1 MKAHFVCT
9 IALTASILLAKAA
22 TAQET
27 TPLESVVKE
36 AASHS
41 TLAAPGGAPFHLKAT
56 ISDEKSHDAE
66 WDATVEEWWQS
77 PTTWRREFHSNA
89 FTQILVVNGAKMHEE
104 DNGPVFPEL
113 LRNLTVELVNT
124 VPRLD
129 QLAAL
134 HKLVA
139 KPDGTAGQIRASW
152 TITGNDGTT
161 THNIAASIAISRD
174 TGLMMYGGDIDW
186 DVSLH
191 DFADFHGKQIARRL
205 TAQSKG
211 GPQLTAQIT
220 LLEDLGAADSKLF
233 AIHKATPAKKQLR
246 VVVVPEL
253 ELRKLSLDTPAPH
266 WPDMATG
273 KLSGAMVMRIVVDRE
288 GNVRSVDDYFSD
300 NPALQQA
307 AQEQIIK
314 WRFKPYLDHGIP
326 VQVIST
332 LTFPFS
338 VSQAAA
344 AAAPPKTLK

>member
-1 MKAHFVCT
+1 MRLPLACT
-9 IALTASILLAKAA
+9 LALAALLLAKSGAA
-22 TAQET
+22 QQTA
-27 TPLESVVKE
+27 PLEDVVKE

-56 ISDEKSHDAE
+56 ISDQKNHDPQ

-77 PTTWRREFHSNA
+77 PTTWRREFRSSS
-89 FTQILVVNGAKMHEE
+89 FTQTIVVSGAKVREE

-113 LRNLTVELVNT
+113 LRNLTVELVDT

-134 HKLVA
+134 HKMVI

-152 TITGNDGTT
+152 TIPGTDGTT
-161 THNIAASIAISRD
+161 TKNIAASIAISRD

-191 DFADFHGKQIARRL
+191 DFAGFHGKQIARRL

-220 LLEDLGAADSKLF
+220 LLEDLSASDSKLF
-233 AIHKATPAKKQLR
+233 AIHKATPLKKQLR
-246 VVVVPEL
+246 VEVVPEL
-253 ELRKLSLDTPAPH
+253 ELRKLSLSTPAPH
-266 WPDMATG
+266 WPDVATG
-273 KLSGAMVMRIVVDRE
+273 KTSGAMVMRVVVDRE
-288 GNVRSVDDYFSD
+288 GYVRSVDDYFSD

-307 AQEQIIK
+307 AQQQIIK

-338 VSQAAA
+338 VNQTASAAT
-344 AAAPPKTLK
+344 PPNP

>member
-1 MKAHFVCT
+1 MKPRLVCT
-9 IALTASILLAKAA
+9 LALIAPMLLANAA
-22 TAQET
+22 IAQQTA
-27 TPLESVVKE
+27 PLEDVVKE

-41 TLAAPGGAPFHLKAT
+41 TLAAPGGASFHLKAT
-56 ISDEKSHDAE
+56 ISDQKNHDPQ
-66 WDATVEEWWQS
+66 WDASVEEWWQS

-89 FTQILVVNGAKMHEE
+89 FSQIIVVNETKVHED

-113 LRNLTVELVNT
+113 LRNLTVELVDT

-129 QLAAL
+129 QLAAM
-134 HKLVA
+134 HKIVA
-139 KPDGTAGQIRASW
+139 KPDGTGGQIKASW
-152 TITGNDGTT
+152 TIPGTDGTT
-161 THNIAASIAISRD
+161 KKDIAASIAISRD

-191 DFADFHGKQIARRL
+191 DFADFHAKQIARRL

-211 GPQLTAQIT
+211 GPQLTAQIA
-220 LLEDLGAADSKLF
+220 LLEDLGAADGKLF
-233 AIHKATPAKKQLR
+233 AIHKATPPKKQLR
-246 VVVVPEL
+246 VVVVPEF
-253 ELRKLSLDTPAPH
+253 EMRKLILNAPAPH

-288 GNVRSVDDYFSD
+288 GYVRSVDDFFSD

-338 VSQAAA
+338 VNQAAA
-344 AAAPPKTLK
+344 AALPAKP